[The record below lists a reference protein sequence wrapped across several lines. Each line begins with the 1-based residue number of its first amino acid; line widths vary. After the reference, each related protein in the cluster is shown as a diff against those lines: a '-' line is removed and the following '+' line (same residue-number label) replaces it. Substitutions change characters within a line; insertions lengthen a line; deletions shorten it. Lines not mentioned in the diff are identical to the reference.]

1 MVLNTNA
8 ATTAVEENGT
18 ASTNVTSNIKHYHY
32 HQQEQQ
38 QKKRQSIDNSMIR
51 FPKLDECAHFHY
63 EFAELQNFHVSLII
77 NENCN
82 GNVGRISKSNENENN
97 GRGSTT
103 PSPPLLSMNND
114 NDQCTNIR
122 SLYLFV
128 RVQSMGRSWTVRRNL
143 QDFRFLDIQLHKCVF
158 DRKHSML
165 QPFNLTYFSSF
176 DSLDSII
183 HFVAQYLERLSQI
196 VGGCFLTCGPVLHW
210 FEIDNRGNRLINEES
225 DINTPAIGAAFVIK
239 KHNKSDVETEISLEI
254 GELVSVIE
262 MPPVN
267 ESFYWKGKKGFE
279 VGFFP
284 AECVQL
290 IDDKISRKTEELPL
304 RPLSKCTSPTLLH
317 RISDTIFPSLAPII
331 DDHNHQHHQQHQQ
344 QQHHNHN
351 NHHHHHRLPSLSSSS
366 SIDHNHHS
374 QQPRYN
380 QTVMRKHGLIAALF
394 RAFASGRVGGRRRDQ
409 LKSSGILRERVFG
422 CDLCEHLANSGNDL
436 PLVLTTCCAY
446 IEANG
451 LNANGIYRLSGV
463 ASTINRLRA
472 VFDEDRVP
480 GELSDEPEVEMAD
493 EEMMVDIHAVS
504 SLLKLYFRELPN
516 PLLTFSLYESFV
528 TAMRDDS
535 LDGNGR
541 LHAIRS
547 LVISLP
553 PPHWRT
559 LRYLIRHLSY
569 VSTFDAKT
577 GMTPKNLAIV
587 WAPNLLRSRDLEQ
600 HVGIEAL
607 HVIGTQ
613 AVLTEF
619 LILNC
624 DKIFD
629 REEHEIHPPKP
640 LYSPFINGKHA
651 NGHVSS
657 KCLKYIDVGPEII
670 PGKYH
675 TIIST
680 RPSVQSKRSKFNIQN
695 WKKFHFFSTRSHN
708 NRSRPSLF
716 GDDKHCVNVSGT
728 FRKLNSNFDGTSSE
742 STNNFNPYLK
752 PGNNR
757 FSIRSGKS
765 VKRSQSFD
773 SYFKKLRANISN
785 NNNNNNVTNCMNKTC
800 IGNEDPFEDE
810 HDVDDVDINRNK
822 FTHNKND
829 TIFEVEEMAIDCDNH
844 LPQNPI
850 SNIDEVN
857 KLESDLMSNDKKPEL
872 GNNNHSPMIDT
883 VDTITTEFG
892 GGDQCTKGDIMK
904 QLVEAT
910 QLVTSFDQSNQVQQM
925 DTNCSVSNCEMDLPN
940 GRNTKASITIDDRQC
955 SLGSRFENDIRPSS
969 SSTESASTST
979 SPTLSD
985 GQSTSTRTSCEL
997 IDTHHNHHSP
1007 IHPQPHSPSLSSTSS
1022 ATSEHHST
1030 ETTCSDVR
1038 SPILPVCSIENGNE
1052 CSPTRTTP
1060 SPSTEIAVNPELAT
1074 DNCLIGS
1081 AELHHNP
1088 SSSSASSPS
1097 HTIQSCST
1105 HSSLNS
1111 LPINESNL
1119 AAHSNELDDD
1129 NVQSIDNNESTKTS
1143 SSEISISTSTP
1154 PPTTEVATIWTISPN
1169 STFRDSMFK
1178 FNDLSERERIERIKQ
1193 ERRSQIRQNFVQH
1206 MKSNDPTPPSRIPVS
1221 LRSNASA
1228 LPEISN
1234 SSDSSP
1240 IRMRP
1245 KPVFNNYR
1253 NQWRNSD
1260 ASMVDQTNVSVN
1272 TNSVNANK
1280 PNITEYRRS
1289 VPNLEA
1295 QIQTINTR
1303 YNRNIEPIN
1312 STTTTKSDKMSPINN
1327 NISVS
1332 LQRTGSL
1339 TNSVKL
1345 RRPKVTQSISVQ
1357 EGTTMNNSNG
1367 GSGVSSTMRTKIAV
1381 TPLRTINT
1389 KRQRVIDPKMLAQ
1402 MFEQQNA
1409 VDKV

>member
-128 RVQSMGRSWTVRRNL
+128 RVQSLGRSWTVRRNL

-210 FEIDNRGNRLINEES
+210 FEIDN
-225 DINTPAIGAAFVIK
+225 
-239 KHNKSDVETEISLEI
+239 
-254 GELVSVIE
+254 
-262 MPPVN
+262 
-267 ESFYWKGKKGFE
+267 
-279 VGFFP
+279 
-284 AECVQL
+284 
-290 IDDKISRKTEELPL
+290 
-304 RPLSKCTSPTLLH
+304 
-317 RISDTIFPSLAPII
+317 
-331 DDHNHQHHQQHQQ
+331 
-344 QQHHNHN
+344 
-351 NHHHHHRLPSLSSSS
+351 
-366 SIDHNHHS
+366 
-374 QQPRYN
+374 
-380 QTVMRKHGLIAALF
+380 

-940 GRNTKASITIDDRQC
+940 GRDTKASITIDDRQC

-997 IDTHHNHHSP
+997 IDTHHNHHSS

-1088 SSSSASSPS
+1088 SSSASSPS